1 MTRMGRSNCDRSD
14 EEDDVMVV
22 TECGTRVEEGLR

>member
-14 EEDDVMVV
+14 EEYDVMVV